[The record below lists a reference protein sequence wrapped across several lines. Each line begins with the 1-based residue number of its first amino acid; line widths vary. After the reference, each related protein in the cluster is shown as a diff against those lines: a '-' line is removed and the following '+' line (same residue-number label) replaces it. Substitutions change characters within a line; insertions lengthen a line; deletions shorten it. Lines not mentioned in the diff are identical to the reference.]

1 MGAKKLA
8 VKNFRTQAKADPQ
21 LYLNQVWE
29 KLDAA
34 LTVVFKN
41 EKITFSLEEL
51 YRGVENLCR
60 QGHAEEVCLRLQKK
74 SEVYVSEDLK
84 QPLLERLSSKN
95 VDVLRAVLAA
105 WGIWND
111 QLVSFY
117 NIIDT
122 TRFEERLMICLLENH
137 PLDILLYGSIIST
150 STITLL
156 TRYSSRTLQEHHF
169 RRSTAQA

>member
-1 MGAKKLA
+1 MRNHKPNFNPHMGAKKLA

-60 QGHAEEVCLRLQKK
+60 QGHAQEVCLRLQKK

-105 WGIWND
+105 WGTWND
-111 QLVSFY
+111 QLVSFH
-117 NIIDT
+117 NIIWYHKIRGKTDNLFARKSST
-122 TRFEERLMICLLENH
+122 GYSAIWIDHIYFNNH
-137 PLDILLYGSIIST
+137 APYKI
-150 STITLL
+150 
-156 TRYSSRTLQEHHF
+156 
-169 RRSTAQA
+169 

>member
-1 MGAKKLA
+1 MQTSPSDSLIQDRISTERKRKHARQLSSNTSDSTIAPKQQTNFNPHMGAKKLA

-74 SEVYVSEDLK
+74 S
-84 QPLLERLSSKN
+84 
-95 VDVLRAVLAA
+95 
-105 WGIWND
+105 
-111 QLVSFY
+111 
-117 NIIDT
+117 
-122 TRFEERLMICLLENH
+122 
-137 PLDILLYGSIIST
+137 
-150 STITLL
+150 
-156 TRYSSRTLQEHHF
+156 
-169 RRSTAQA
+169 